1 MNTGHSW
8 ADLKCF
14 IGFQT
19 FNEIQEHVITIL
31 ETTRKFL
38 IRYKIIDG
46 NELYHASD

>member
-1 MNTGHSW
+1 MEGERSRSCQ
-8 ADLKCF
+8 L
-14 IGFQT
+14 T

-38 IRYKIIDG
+38 IRHKIIDG